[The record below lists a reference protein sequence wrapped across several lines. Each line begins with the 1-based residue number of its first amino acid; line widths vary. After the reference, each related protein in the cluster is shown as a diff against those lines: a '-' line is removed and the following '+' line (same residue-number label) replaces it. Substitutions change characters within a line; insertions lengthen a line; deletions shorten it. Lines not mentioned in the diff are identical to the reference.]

1 MDALALL
8 CNLHANGPT
17 TMRRLARAGLT
28 RLEQISEVSADELAE
43 ILDGPPSHALRFIAE
58 AEQLLRRGAVG
69 ILEPEEPLERTE
81 IRAGEPAMEF
91 TNPREMDDVSPAT
104 AEVTAEATPE
114 ASAGATTEASAGATT
129 EASAGA
135 SDETTVRVATP
146 VTSVTS
152 LPADENMLHPGL
164 LEGLDD
170 VLCRKLLGQGVRTL
184 RALHDTAG
192 LSLARRIDLP
202 LTQLL
207 DLKYEAQN
215 ALRATLHPPV
225 TTAQRLPT
233 RPRMATERATERG
246 TEQPLSSAF
255 AKNDP
260 AGDAPSVSGPFV

>member
-17 TMRRLARAGLT
+17 TMRRLARAGIT
-28 RLEQISEVSADELAE
+28 RLDQISAVTVEELAE
-43 ILDGPPSHALRFIAE
+43 SLNGPPSHALRFIAE

-81 IRAGEPAMEF
+81 TRAGEPVVEF
-91 TNPREMDDVSPAT
+91 TNPGEMDAVSPDTAAVT
-104 AEVTAEATPE
+104 AEVTAGATLE
-114 ASAGATTEASAGATT
+114 ASA
-129 EASAGA
+129 
-135 SDETTVRVATP
+135 ETTVRVATP
-146 VTSVTS
+146 VSSATS

-164 LEGLDD
+164 IEGLDD
-170 VLCRKLLGQGVRTL
+170 ALCRKLVGQGVRTL

-207 DLKYEAQN
+207 DLKYESQN

-233 RPRMATERATERG
+233 RPRMATERATERAI
-246 TEQPLSSAF
+246 EQPLSSAF
-255 AKNDP
+255 AKDDP